1 MSRTVA
7 LVATTLLLTGA
18 QALAQSPAQ
27 SPAQSQPLSEPAT
40 APARRIPAD
49 AATRAAYDRLDP
61 LSRSAFWAQEQAI
74 NPADP
79 VAGVRLSQALR
90 EIGRHDAAAEAAEAT
105 LAVQP
110 DNVEAMLEVGR
121 AHWSRG
127 QAFYGISALERAR
140 DLSPADWRPWSL
152 LGAAYQQ
159 VRRPADARAAWDR
172 ALQLSPD
179 NPAVLTN
186 VAMTYVTAGD
196 LNAAEDLMRRAA
208 AQPGASL
215 QVRQNLAMVLGLNG
229 KTDEAEVI
237 LRRDLPPEAADRNL
251 EWLSQRRGSQQAAVP
266 GRTWSSLQ

>member
-1 MSRTVA
+1 MSRTAVLA
-7 LVATTLLLTGA
+7 ATTLLLMAGP
-18 QALAQSPAQ
+18 ALAQTPTPGPERAAASAG
-27 SPAQSQPLSEPAT
+27 T
-40 APARRIPAD
+40 APTQTIRMPAD

-90 EIGRHDAAAEAAEAT
+90 EIGRYDAAAEAAEAT

-127 QAFYGISALERAR
+127 QAFYGIAALERAR
-140 DLSPADWRPWSL
+140 DLSPDDWRPWSL

-159 VRRPADARAAWDR
+159 VRRPDDAQAAWNR
-172 ALQLSPD
+172 ALELSPD

-186 VAMTYVTAGD
+186 VAMTHVTAGD
-196 LNAAEDLMRRAA
+196 LTTAEGLMRRAA

-229 KTDEAEVI
+229 KADEAEAI

-251 EWLSQRRGSQQAAVP
+251 EWLSQRRGPQQAGAP
-266 GRTWSSLQ
+266 TRTWSSLQ